1 MPGRTKLCYKKKS
14 TKSNGSMQF
23 ISSRRN
29 AHQKNRRTYSKFWMR
44 MKREKSRNKSNYQ
57 HLQNVWN
64 KTNTQLQQS
73 QQENQELLAEQTLH
87 EIERVSECD
96 TDGDIDLY
104 QAPYKL
110 TEIDLIKIF
119 ELLQHCSYRALPRII
134 EICRMLSDDFV
145 LPSNGWI
152 NKQKQVKQEMYNHAI
167 IAYQTT
173 MGTFKCDDLTMGT
186 DGSGMDGHKFQTM
199 NLTKPSGHEEKKF
212 DHMVLGY
219 KMLPRGDAEGIAT
232 VTKET
237 FEEINAWRLHLN
249 QEGFGGEHEN
259 DEIKRQSMDEDDVN
273 VDGINNTSSPNES
286 LLLCPS
292 VKLQSQIQNM
302 LMDGSTTEESAIN
315 KVFENVPLK
324 SPRNIWKCLEHGK
337 CDLFKGFMASLEDT
351 RKENAHHIVSYEH
364 GGISAMNQFMRL
376 VGGTTHHE
384 HNKRDSFYS
393 YLLRE
398 TTKNTKYM
406 KPELIKKYLIFPKS
420 RVKNVAPLAVS
431 GIIMMNALWQWI
443 QAKGEL
449 YDNIY
454 VNKIKEIILCKN
466 VLHELFTINVVQQ
479 ALFTNL
485 DQKINQTTTMKC
497 GGLYFIKI
505 MKSMIKRNEY
515 LDWRLMGNLTV
526 HGLYA
531 FGEENVALQCLKE
544 RWARSSQL
552 NKRFVLIRKKK
563 RIVRRGIDGHIL
575 LLQTICIT
583 LSILGSGWVYD
594 YANPDLVLT
603 QMIMLMEWKH
613 STNFAQLLKVGMNE
627 MLFIEQY
634 IMETYDTKTLCI
646 LSMMSGNEIG
656 KSVKYMIKGGRG
668 KFDHLI
674 SNKSALLQADNVVS
688 SNDHTEGDNRGP
700 KHIKQ
705 KKMRILTK
713 NAMAEAVWSRN
724 DTGRNLMDIKSEN
737 NTLFRTIVNRANEG
751 SASGR
756 YRALKNKRDEQLQAL
771 HEYEEQKLS
780 QMKKDKQKRIQR
792 KAQATESVELFENAD
807 AFIQKVQ

>member
-364 GGISAMNQFMRL
+364 GGISECGRQQNCAMSRAKQN
-376 VGGTTHHE
+376 GGGREAKPIHDLIDIGCKYIDLE
-384 HNKRDSFYS
+384 HDIIAKSELPTNEDPKEDITIGMNTFY
-393 YLLRE
+393 
-398 TTKNTKYM
+398 
-406 KPELIKKYLIFPKS
+406 
-420 RVKNVAPLAVS
+420 
-431 GIIMMNALWQWI
+431 
-443 QAKGEL
+443 
-449 YDNIY
+449 
-454 VNKIKEIILCKN
+454 
-466 VLHELFTINVVQQ
+466 TINK
-479 ALFTNL
+479 L
-485 DQKINQTTTMKC
+485 DVIRHHTMKLTVANPANTYC
-497 GGLYFIKI
+497 VCAGKHRGS
-505 MKSMIKRNEY
+505 SMIQCGDRCKIWYHRICVGLSEAQIREY
-515 LDWRLMGNLTV
+515 GANNV
-526 HGLYA
+526 H
-531 FGEENVALQCLKE
+531 
-544 RWARSSQL
+544 W
-552 NKRFVLIRKKK
+552 
-563 RIVRRGIDGHIL
+563 
-575 LLQTICIT
+575 IC
-583 LSILGSGWVYD
+583 D
-594 YANPDLVLT
+594 
-603 QMIMLMEWKH
+603 KC
-613 STNFAQLLKVGMNE
+613 
-627 MLFIEQY
+627 
-634 IMETYDTKTLCI
+634 KT
-646 LSMMSGNEIG
+646 
-656 KSVKYMIKGGRG
+656 
-668 KFDHLI
+668 
-674 SNKSALLQADNVVS
+674 A
-688 SNDHTEGDNRGP
+688 
-700 KHIKQ
+700 
-705 KKMRILTK
+705 KKMEI
-713 NAMAEAVWSRN
+713 
-724 DTGRNLMDIKSEN
+724 
-737 NTLFRTIVNRANEG
+737 
-751 SASGR
+751 
-756 YRALKNKRDEQLQAL
+756 
-771 HEYEEQKLS
+771 
-780 QMKKDKQKRIQR
+780 
-792 KAQATESVELFENAD
+792 
-807 AFIQKVQ
+807 

>member
-186 DGSGMDGHKFQTM
+186 DGS
-199 NLTKPSGHEEKKF
+199 
-212 DHMVLGY
+212 
-219 KMLPRGDAEGIAT
+219 
-232 VTKET
+232 
-237 FEEINAWRLHLN
+237 
-249 QEGFGGEHEN
+249 
-259 DEIKRQSMDEDDVN
+259 
-273 VDGINNTSSPNES
+273 
-286 LLLCPS
+286 
-292 VKLQSQIQNM
+292 
-302 LMDGSTTEESAIN
+302 
-315 KVFENVPLK
+315 
-324 SPRNIWKCLEHGK
+324 
-337 CDLFKGFMASLEDT
+337 
-351 RKENAHHIVSYEH
+351 
-364 GGISAMNQFMRL
+364 
-376 VGGTTHHE
+376 
-384 HNKRDSFYS
+384 
-393 YLLRE
+393 
-398 TTKNTKYM
+398 
-406 KPELIKKYLIFPKS
+406 
-420 RVKNVAPLAVS
+420 
-431 GIIMMNALWQWI
+431 
-443 QAKGEL
+443 
-449 YDNIY
+449 
-454 VNKIKEIILCKN
+454 
-466 VLHELFTINVVQQ
+466 
-479 ALFTNL
+479 
-485 DQKINQTTTMKC
+485 
-497 GGLYFIKI
+497 
-505 MKSMIKRNEY
+505 
-515 LDWRLMGNLTV
+515 
-526 HGLYA
+526 
-531 FGEENVALQCLKE
+531 
-544 RWARSSQL
+544 
-552 NKRFVLIRKKK
+552 
-563 RIVRRGIDGHIL
+563 GIDGHIL